1 MFYTNAVGTDSR
13 HRKGEMVYHYEKRQH
28 YILIYTKSA
37 AMFRI
42 EEEEFSVK
50 KGTLLLISPDKRASY
65 TGVWEGYCD
74 DWINFSDPDKQLENF
89 RIPINKPVSLQENIP
104 VSQYLQLMVNA
115 FRSGMS
121 QSTRVLSQLLMAL
134 FTLIDDYMN
143 SSLPQIAH
151 YQKLLELREE
161 IYASPARPW
170 SIQELA
176 DQVSLS
182 AAYFQDLYKKA
193 FQVSCGS
200 DIIQSRIEQAK
211 RMLAQTNLT
220 MEEIADRCG
229 YNSPVH
235 FSRQFRKC
243 TGSAPS
249 KWRENA
255 MRENMASMTQKEE
268 NKESWIAPE
277 YDGLDV

>member
-13 HRKGEMVYHYEKRQH
+13 HRKGEIVYHYEKRQH
-28 YILIYTKSA
+28 YILIYTRSA
-37 AMFRI
+37 ALFRI
-42 EEEEFSVK
+42 EEEEISVK

-74 DWINFSDPDKQLENF
+74 DWINFCDPDKQLANF

-115 FRSGMS
+115 YRSGMA
-121 QSTRVLSQLLMAL
+121 QSDRVLSQLLMAL

-193 FQVSCGS
+193 FQVSCGA

-243 TGSAPS
+243 TGCAPS

-255 MRENMASMTQKEE
+255 MGENMVSLT
-268 NKESWIAPE
+268 
-277 YDGLDV
+277 

>member
-37 AMFRI
+37 ALFRI
-42 EEEEFSVK
+42 DEEELSVK
-50 KGTLLLISPDKRASY
+50 RGTLLLISPDKRVSY

-74 DWINFSDPDKQLENF
+74 DWINFCDPDNQLANF

-115 FRSGMS
+115 YRSGMA
-121 QSTRVLSQLLMAL
+121 QSDRVLSQLLMAL

-161 IYASPARPW
+161 IYAAPARPW

-176 DQVSLS
+176 DEVSLS

-193 FQVSCGS
+193 FQVSCGA

-243 TGSAPS
+243 TGCAPS

-255 MRENMASMTQKEE
+255 MGENMVSMTQKEKNE
-268 NKESWIAPE
+268 KEKNPT
-277 YDGLDV
+277 

>member
-13 HRKGEMVYHYEKRQH
+13 HRKGEIVYHYEKRQH
-28 YILIYTKSA
+28 YILIYTRSA
-37 AMFRI
+37 ALFRI
-42 EEEEFSVK
+42 EEEEISVK
-50 KGTLLLISPDKRASY
+50 KGTLLLISPDKRAFY

-74 DWINFSDPDKQLENF
+74 DWINFCDPDKQLANF

-115 FRSGMS
+115 YRSGMA
-121 QSTRVLSQLLMAL
+121 QSDRVLSQLLMAL

-193 FQVSCGS
+193 FQVSCGA

-243 TGSAPS
+243 TGCAPS

-255 MRENMASMTQKEE
+255 MGENMVSLT
-268 NKESWIAPE
+268 
-277 YDGLDV
+277 

>member
-1 MFYTNAVGTDSR
+1 MFYTYAVGIDSR
-13 HRKGEMVYHYEKRQH
+13 HRKGEIVCHYEKRQH
-28 YILIYTKSA
+28 YILIYTRTTA
-37 AMFRI
+37 QFQI
-42 EEEEFSVK
+42 DDEEIPVK

-74 DWINFSDPDKQLENF
+74 DWINFYDPDNQLANF

-104 VSQYLQLMVNA
+104 VSQYMQLMMNA
-115 FRSGMS
+115 FHSGMA
-121 QSTRVLSQLLMAL
+121 QRDNVLSQLMMAF
-134 FTLIDDYMN
+134 FTLIDNYLN

-161 IYASPARPW
+161 IYAFPARPW

-182 AAYFQDLYKKA
+182 PAYFQDLYKKA
-193 FQVSCGS
+193 FQVSCGA
-200 DIIQSRIEQAK
+200 DIIQSRIGQAK

-243 TGSAPS
+243 TGYAPS
-249 KWRENA
+249 KWRENTLG
-255 MRENMASMTQKEE
+255 ENMVVT
-268 NKESWIAPE
+268 
-277 YDGLDV
+277 DHG